1 MSIST
6 IEVIRLRIDVATP
19 KSPIAVFKMPVRTN
33 AGHLEAVFGSTID
46 THRSVEQG
54 DPMFVGYFHNGQDK
68 QDVID
73 KLREAAGW

>member
-6 IEVIRLRIDVATP
+6 IEVIRRRIEAATP

-33 AGHLEAVFGSTID
+33 AGHLEAVFGSTVS
-46 THRSVEQG
+46 THLQVEQG
-54 DPMFVGYFHNGQDK
+54 NPMFVGYFHKEQDK